1 MATKVFQKDLWVA
14 RNDDESIWSFL
25 AEPIKDEKEGA
36 YFYKDFDT
44 FLKLKKEDNIPLIG
58 CLYNKDLTNIQKE
71 LNLTNIKEPYKIK
84 VTVVFEDLPDVDKA
98 GLPCRPE
105 MLQKAANVVREY
117 TDCLLITKYELS
129 ELKARIRNLEQIKE
143 AYFSLKE
150 ELKLALKD
158 IEI

>member
-1 MATKVFQKDLWVA
+1 MATKVFQKDIWVA
-14 RNDDESIWSFL
+14 RNDDKSIWSFL
-25 AEPIKDEKEGA
+25 AEPIRNEKEGA
-36 YFYKDFDT
+36 YFYKDFDA
-44 FLKLKKEDNIPLIG
+44 FLNQDNIPLVS
-58 CLYNKDLTNIQKE
+58 CLYHKDLTNIQEE
-71 LNLTNIKEPYKIK
+71 LNLINIKEPYKIK

-98 GLPCRPE
+98 GLPYRPE
-105 MLQKAANVVREY
+105 ILQKAANVVREY

-158 IEI
+158 IEL